1 MATDVRALPKFGSG
15 VIASAAV
22 LAAAVLV
29 LVGCGAPDSTT
40 PSTSSSS
47 LSHWMPAPGTQWQ
60 IQLSGTINTSIDTT
74 MYDIDL
80 FDTPQATIDALR
92 AQGHVVICY
101 FSAGSYENWRPD
113 ASRYPSS
120 ALGRNL
126 DGWPGERW
134 VDIRSS
140 TVRSILRSRMDLAV
154 QKHCTG
160 VDPDNVDGY
169 ANRTGFPL
177 SASDQLSFNQWLA
190 NEAHARGL
198 AVGLKNDLE
207 QVPQLVGSFD
217 WSLDEECVYYQECDR
232 LMPFIQAGKAVFHIE
247 YTGTLSSIC
256 SVTQPLDFSTLKKM
270 YELSDLYQPCP

>member
-15 VIASAAV
+15 VIAGAAV
-22 LAAAVLV
+22 LAAAILV
-29 LVGCGAPDSTT
+29 LAGCGAPDS
-40 PSTSSSS
+40 PMPPTSSSS
-47 LSHWMPAPGTQWQ
+47 LSPWTPAPGTPWQ
-60 IQLSGTINTSIDTT
+60 IQLSGTVNTSIDAT

-92 AQGHVVICY
+92 AQGHIVICY
-101 FSAGSYENWRPD
+101 FSAGTYENWRSD

-120 ALGRNL
+120 VLGRNL
-126 DGWPGERW
+126 EEWPGERW

-140 TVRSILRSRMDLAV
+140 AVRNILRARMDLAV
-154 QKHCTG
+154 QKRCTG

-177 SASDQLSFNQWLA
+177 GANDQLIFNQWLA
-190 NEAHARGL
+190 TEAHARGL
-198 AVGLKNDLE
+198 AVGLKNDLA

-217 WSLDEECVYYQECDR
+217 WVLDEECVEHLECDR
-232 LMPFIQAGKAVFHIE
+232 LVPFIQAGKAVFHIE
-247 YTGTLSSIC
+247 YTGTLSNIC
-256 SVTQPLDFSTLKKM
+256 RVTKLLGFSTLKKN